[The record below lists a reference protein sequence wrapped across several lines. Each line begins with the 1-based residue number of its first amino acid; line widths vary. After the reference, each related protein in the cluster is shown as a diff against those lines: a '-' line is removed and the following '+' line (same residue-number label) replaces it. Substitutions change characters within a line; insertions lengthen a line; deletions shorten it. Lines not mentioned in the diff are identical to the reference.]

1 MLTDKDAAAIVAYL
15 RSLPPIRRSL
25 PRSAPPARQGE
36 SVQPRSVPAQA
47 SDLRTA
53 TQRGAY
59 LVQLGECLG
68 CHTTKRPDGTPI
80 RELAFGGGRRFKVEK
95 GYGVELDVASSSGP
109 SVVSP
114 TDRIVASPNI
124 TQDPSGIPHYTE
136 AIFIQTIRAGKVAGV
151 RPLSGAMPWVFSRP

>member
-1 MLTDKDAAAIVAYL
+1 MTDEDAAAVVVYL

-47 SDLRTA
+47 SAIRTE

-68 CHTTKRPDGTPI
+68 CHTTKHPDGTPI
-80 RELAFGGGRRFKVEK
+80 RELAFGGGRRFRLEK
-95 GYGVELDVASSSGP
+95 GYGVDLDAGP
-109 SVVSP
+109 SSAAMSSTDRVVVS
-114 TDRIVASPNI
+114 ANI
-124 TQDPSGIPHYTE
+124 TPDSSGIPYYTE
-136 AIFIQTIRAGKVAGV
+136 AIFIQTIRTGRVAGV